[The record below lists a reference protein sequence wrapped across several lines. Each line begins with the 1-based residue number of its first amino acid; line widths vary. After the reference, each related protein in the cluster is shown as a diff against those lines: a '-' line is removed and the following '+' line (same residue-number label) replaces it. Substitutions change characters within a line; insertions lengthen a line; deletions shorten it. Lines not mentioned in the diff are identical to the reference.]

1 MYVVYIFLMDK
12 LAKQNF
18 KKMRVLQLQSCF
30 DVLCI
35 SNEIIVINGKEKQK
49 KLCINLRFRIYFST
63 TFSSIPTLIGRSNV
77 KLRWSESDYIDGF
90 NDKQVMCTNLDRNPT
105 WNSYKTALSNFFC
118 FINPW
123 VCEGVFRTPQ
133 RKFF

>member
-90 NDKQVMCTNLDRNPT
+90 NDKQVMCTNLDFQLGTPIKLL
-105 WNSYKTALSNFFC
+105 WVIFFC

-133 RKFF
+133 RNFF